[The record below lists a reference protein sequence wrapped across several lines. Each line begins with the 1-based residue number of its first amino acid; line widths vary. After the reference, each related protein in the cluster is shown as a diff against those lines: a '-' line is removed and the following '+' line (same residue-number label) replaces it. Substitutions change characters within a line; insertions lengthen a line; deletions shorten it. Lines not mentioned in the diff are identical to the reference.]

1 MVTAAMKLKDA
12 CSLIESY
19 DKSRQH
25 IRKQRHYFADKGLY
39 TQTYGFSSSR
49 VHKWGMDHKEDWA
62 PKTWCFQIVVL
73 EKILNSPLDSK
84 EIKSVNPKGNQ
95 PWICSGRTDA
105 EVLILW
111 PPDAKSLLIG
121 KDLDFEK
128 DWEQEEKRAA
138 EDEMAGWHHRLN
150 AHEFEQTPGDSEGQ
164 GSLACCSPWGH
175 KELNTT

>member
-39 TQTYGFSSSR
+39 TQTYGFSSSH
-49 VHKWGMDHKEDWA
+49 VNKWGMDHKEDWA

-95 PWICSGRTDA
+95 PWIFSGRTDA

-111 PPDAKSLLIG
+111 PPDAKSILIG

>member
-39 TQTYGFSSSR
+39 TQTYGFSSSH

-95 PWICSGRTDA
+95 PWIFSGRTDA

-111 PPDAKSLLIG
+111 PPDAKSILIG

>member
-12 CSLIESY
+12 FSLIESY

-95 PWICSGRTDA
+95 PWIFSGRTDA

-121 KDLDFEK
+121 EDLDFEK

>member
-1 MVTAAMKLKDA
+1 MSIISHFWNFRISWQK
-12 CSLIESY
+12 SY

-150 AHEFEQTPGDSEGQ
+150 AHEFEQIPGGREGHR
-164 GSLACCSPWGH
+164 SLACCSPRGR
-175 KELNTT
+175 KESDTT